1 MKQVYI
7 VTGVCGHLGNTVA
20 NLLASEGKEVRGL
33 ALPGEDASMLNQT
46 VEVFRGDVCERSSLE
61 LLFTG
66 WSDFE
71 LKITMIHTAGIISIE
86 GRDDRLIRKVN
97 VEGTRNIIEICKEQK
112 VDKLVYI
119 SSVHAIPELPQGT
132 EITEVDRFSPEK
144 VMGLYSKSKAAAT
157 ALVLQAA
164 NEGLN
169 VSIVHPSGL
178 IGPNDYGTG
187 LMTQMILNYLRG
199 TLRACIK
206 GGFDFVDVRDVAKA
220 VISAAENGKNGSCY
234 ILSNQY
240 YSIREIV
247 DILFDLTGRKPI
259 KAMLPLWFVKLFL
272 PFTGLYFKALREKP
286 LFTRESLMMLE
297 SNSNFS
303 SEKAKKELGFKTI
316 DMRQTLKDT
325 VKFLQRIGR
334 LKIKI

>member
-1 MKQVYI
+1 MKRVYI

-20 NLLASEGKEVRGL
+20 NLLASGKNEVRGL
-33 ALPGEDASMLNQT
+33 ALPGEDAGMLNPA
-46 VEVFRGDVCERSSLE
+46 VEVFRGDVCDVASLE
-61 LLFTG
+61 KLFTV
-66 WSDFE
+66 WSDSE
-71 LKITMIHTAGIISIE
+71 SSVIVIHTAGIISIE
-86 GRDDRLIRKVN
+86 GKDDRLIRKVN
-97 VEGTRNIIEICKEQK
+97 VEGTRNIVELCKARN
-112 VDKLVYI
+112 VDKFVYI
-119 SSVHAIPELPQGT
+119 SSVHAIPELPQGN
-132 EITEVDRFSPEK
+132 EITEVDYFSPDT
-144 VMGLYSKSKAAAT
+144 VMGLYSKSKATAT

-164 NEGLN
+164 KEGLD
-169 VSIVHPSGL
+169 VSFVHPSGL

-187 LMTQMILNYLRG
+187 LMTQMIVNYLKG

-206 GGFDFVDVRDVAKA
+206 GGFDFVDVRDVAEA
-220 VISAAENGKNGSCY
+220 VISATENGKSGSCY
-234 ILSNQY
+234 ILSNRY

-303 SEKAKKELGFKTI
+303 SEKAKKELGFKTS

-325 VKFLQRIGR
+325 VKFLQSIGR
-334 LKIKI
+334 LKVKI